1 MKITRGLQFYTGSR
15 EEKIE
20 GFTEEFPY
28 IASRAELNAY
38 QESFVPWHWHKAVE
52 LFYIES
58 GTLTYH
64 TPGGGE
70 RISGRIGRDGEFQCA
85 AYDEISKRGQRERAA
100 SSHF

>member
-52 LFYIES
+52 LF
-58 GTLTYH
+58 
-64 TPGGGE
+64 
-70 RISGRIGRDGEFQCA
+70 
-85 AYDEISKRGQRERAA
+85 
-100 SSHF
+100 